1 MEALSL
7 GEVLIHE
14 ERQTAYLGYHQG
26 IMSGSQSS
34 KGSMWTE
41 AEARAR
47 LIWPVA
53 FLRNEDSVSSLVA
66 QISRTDQTGE
76 GEESLN
82 QGWGVESTEHWKPRD
97 QRD

>member
-26 IMSGSQSS
+26 TMSGSQSS
-34 KGSMWTE
+34 EGNMWTD

-53 FLRNEDSVSSLVA
+53 FLRNEDSISSHVA
-66 QISRTDQTGE
+66 QISQTDQTGE
-76 GEESLN
+76 GEERLN
-82 QGWGVESTEHWKPRD
+82 QGWDVESTKH
-97 QRD
+97 